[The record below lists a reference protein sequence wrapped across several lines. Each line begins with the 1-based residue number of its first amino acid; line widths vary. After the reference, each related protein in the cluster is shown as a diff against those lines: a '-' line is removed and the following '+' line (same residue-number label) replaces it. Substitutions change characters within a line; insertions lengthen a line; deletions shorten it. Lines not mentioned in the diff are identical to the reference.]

1 MQHVTTCC
9 DSAMPKRKSK
19 ANRTP
24 VYWWTPTIDAL
35 CKDALKLR
43 RIAQRSRGRTDNGN
57 AREQYR
63 LAKKKLRK
71 KIRSSKSQRWL
82 SLCKQI
88 DEDEWGLGFGI
99 VMQRLES
106 RHQSLLTIHVRWR
119 TL

>member
-1 MQHVTTCC
+1 
-9 DSAMPKRKSK
+9 MPKRKSK

-35 CKDALKLR
+35 RKDALKLR

-71 KIRSSKSQRWL
+71 EIRSSIHNWLKAHGLQLAISKTEIVVLTRQRRFPEPL
-82 SLCKQI
+82 
-88 DEDEWGLGFGI
+88 
-99 VMQRLES
+99 
-106 RHQSLLTIHVRWR
+106 
-119 TL
+119 